1 MTQEASFIYN
11 SKSKNVYSTLVSL
24 LEGCSQFKISV
35 AFITYGGLQILL
47 DTLKELEDNK
57 IKGEVLTSTYLHF
70 TDPKALERL
79 AAFSNVKLK
88 IFVPGSDYGFHTKGF
103 LFKGFKADDNQPNW
117 TVLVGSSN
125 LTASAL
131 KCNMEWNVLHSTST
145 PVNDSDKNLSSDILK
160 EFDRLWE
167 SEFAKDYSTEFLDSY
182 RKYLINHPKQLSE
195 SKELFTF
202 DESIRPNRMQSEA
215 ITKLDKLRA
224 LGETKALAIAA
235 TGSGK
240 TYMSV
245 FDAMQF
251 KPQKLLFIVHRS
263 EILSKAKESFDDVIK
278 ATDSNYSS
286 GFFNAREKNKD
297 AKYIF
302 ASRDTLVDHFEEF
315 KNEAF
320 DYIVVDEA
328 HHATSSTYK
337 RILDY
342 FKPKF
347 LLGLT
352 ATPER
357 SDSGDVFSLFD
368 NNVAIE
374 IRLRDALAFDL
385 VCPFHYFGITDAQ
398 GIDYNKLKNKPGE
411 SGYLDEVAKLL
422 MVGVRV
428 DYILEKMKFYDHD
441 GDGKAKV
448 LGFCATVE
456 HAQYMA
462 DEFNRRLSHGSHD
475 YAVALSGKDS
485 SDTRESFIKKLE
497 NEKDPLS
504 VIFTVDIFNEG
515 VDIPSVNTILMLRPT
530 ASSIIFVQQLG
541 RGLRKLPNKE
551 FVTVLDFIGNY
562 QKSFLM
568 AIALNGKN
576 NYDRDSLK
584 VSVENDFCDIPGS
597 THIHM
602 DRITKKQ
609 ILKQLEHE
617 KFYALKYL
625 KDNYYSFKKING
637 NKIPMLTDFLKQDGA
652 YDPLNFTKPAAFSTY
667 YDFVKSVEAKSN
679 PVSWAFDEPTGYCML
694 KFMHK
699 FLLPSKR
706 PYELVIIKSL
716 MEAKNFTLQC
726 SEIAR
731 KLEKYIDNP
740 SAGTLNHAANVLSG
754 VYFDKNEN
762 SSYENIR
769 LLKDKD
775 NLSLNKYVIEFLT
788 SGNPLLPWVKDAI
801 EYGLRRYVSEFG
813 TVNYGTPFFKL
824 YSEYSMRDTAP
835 LTNYEKIHSSFRGQ
849 GLITAVKSDYLL
861 FVDLYKKEGIKDSV
875 NYDDRFLS
883 PLVFQWQSPN
893 STKQDSDIGNNL
905 IHNKDNKVNLHLFVR
920 KYPSLENITAPFI
933 YLGKVNT
940 IDGTAKGDKPITMN
954 FLLENEVPDQLY
966 NELITIV
973 DGDSD
978 ETED

>member
-1 MTQEASFIYN
+1 MAQEASFIYN

-47 DTLKELEDNK
+47 DTLKDLEERK

-79 AAFSNVKLK
+79 SSFSNLKLK
-88 IFVPGSDYGFHTKGF
+88 IFVPGADYGFHTKGF
-103 LFKGFKADDNQPNW
+103 LFKDGKSDPAW

-131 KCNMEWNVLHSTST
+131 KCNMEWNVLHSTSA
-145 PVNDSDKNLSSDILK
+145 PVKDGDKTFSSNILK

-167 SEFAKDYSTEFLDSY
+167 SEFAKDYSATFLDSY
-182 RKYLINHPKQLSE
+182 KKYLINHPKPFSE

-202 DESIRPNRMQSEA
+202 DECISPNRMQQEA
-215 ITKLDKLRA
+215 ITKLEKFRN
-224 LGETKALAIAA
+224 LGQTKALAIAA

-251 KPQKLLFIVHRS
+251 KPRKLLFIVHRG
-263 EILSKAKESFDDVIK
+263 EILSKAKGSFDNVIK
-278 ATDSNYSS
+278 AVDDNYSS
-286 GFFNAREKNKD
+286 GFFNAKEKNKD

-302 ASRDTLVDHFEEF
+302 ASRDTLADHFTEF
-315 KNEAF
+315 KDDAF
-320 DYIVVDEA
+320 DYIIVDEA
-328 HHATSSTYK
+328 HHATSSSYRK
-337 RILDY
+337 ILDY
-342 FKPKF
+342 FKPRF

-385 VCPFHYFGITDAQ
+385 ICPFHYFGITDAQ
-398 GIDYNKLKNKPGE
+398 GIDYDRLKKKPGDT
-411 SGYLDEVAKLL
+411 GYLEEVAKLL
-422 MVGVRV
+422 MVGKRV
-428 DYILEKMKFYDHD
+428 DYIIEKMKFYDHD

-462 DEFNRRLSHGSHD
+462 DEFNRRLAPDTLDH
-475 YAVALSGKDS
+475 AVALSGNDCTDIRQS
-485 SDTRESFIKKLE
+485 YIAKLE
-497 NEKDPLS
+497 DDRSPLS

-584 VSVENDFCDIPGS
+584 VSVENDFSDIPGS

-625 KDNYYSFKKING
+625 KDNYFSFKKING
-637 NKIPMLTDFLKQDGA
+637 NKVPMLTDFLKQDGA
-652 YDPLNFTKPAAFSTY
+652 YDPLNFTKPTAYNTY
-667 YDFVKSVEAKSN
+667 FDFVKAVESKN
-679 PVSWAFDEPTGYCML
+679 DPTVLVFDEPTGYCLL
-694 KFMHK
+694 KFVHRY
-699 FLLPSKR
+699 LLPSKR
-706 PYELVIIKSL
+706 PYELVILKSL
-716 MEAKNFTLQC
+716 IDADNFTLQTAVI
-726 SEIAR
+726 EK

-740 SAGTLNHAANVLSG
+740 SADTLNHAVNVLTG
-754 VYFDKNEN
+754 TYFDKNEN
-762 SSYENIR
+762 NSYGNIR
-769 LLKDKD
+769 LLKDRD
-775 NLSLNKYVIEFLT
+775 NLSLRKYVIEFLT
-788 SGNPLLPWVKDAI
+788 SDSPLISWVHDAI
-801 EYGLRRYVSEFG
+801 EYGLRRYESEFG
-813 TVNYGTPFFKL
+813 TVNYGIPFFKL
-824 YSEYSMRDTAP
+824 YATYSMRDTAP
-835 LTNYEKIHSSFRGQ
+835 LTNYEKTHSSFRGQ
-849 GLITAVKSDYLL
+849 GLITAVKTDYLL
-861 FVDLYKKEGIKDSV
+861 FVDLYKEEGIKESV
-875 NYDDRFLS
+875 NYDDRLLS
-883 PLVFQWQSPN
+883 TNVFQWQSPN
-893 STKQDSDIGNNL
+893 STKQDSDIGQNL

-920 KYPSLENITAPFI
+920 KYPSLEGLTAPFI
-933 YLGKVNT
+933 YLGRVNT
-940 IDGTAKGDKPITMN
+940 IEDSVKGNKPITMN

-966 NELITIV
+966 NELTTIV
-973 DGDSD
+973 DGDLD
-978 ETED
+978 

>member
-1 MTQEASFIYN
+1 MTQDASFIYN
-11 SKSKNVYSTLVSL
+11 SKTKNVYSTLVSL

-35 AFITYGGLQILL
+35 AFITYGGVQILL
-47 DTLKELEDNK
+47 DTLKDLEKRN

-79 AAFSNVKLK
+79 ASFSNLKLK
-88 IFVPGSDYGFHTKGF
+88 IFVPGADFGFHTKGF
-103 LFKGFKADDNQPNW
+103 LFKGDERGPDW
-117 TVLVGSSN
+117 TVLIGSSN
-125 LTASAL
+125 LTSSAL
-131 KCNMEWNVLHSTST
+131 KCNMEWNILHSASET
-145 PVNDSDKNLSSDILK
+145 VNDSDKNLSSEILK

-182 RKYLINHPKQLSE
+182 RKYLISHPKQSSE

-202 DESIRPNRMQSEA
+202 DECIRPNRMQSEA

-251 KPQKLLFIVHRS
+251 KPQKLLFIVHRG

-278 ATDSNYSS
+278 ATDSDYSS
-286 GFFNAREKNKD
+286 GFFNAKEKNKE

-315 KNEAF
+315 KEDAF

-328 HHATSSTYK
+328 HHATSPSYK

-357 SDSGDVFSLFD
+357 SDTGDVFSLFD
-368 NNVAIE
+368 NNVAVE

-385 VCPFHYFGITDAQ
+385 ICPFHYFGITDVQ
-398 GIDYNKLKNKPGE
+398 GVDYRNLKKKPGD
-411 SGYLDEVAKLL
+411 SGYLDELANLL
-422 MVGVRV
+422 MVGRRV
-428 DYILEKMKFYDHD
+428 DYIIEKMKFYDHD

-462 DEFNRRLSHGSHD
+462 DEFNKRFSQCSQD
-475 YAVALSGKDS
+475 YAVALSGNDS
-485 SDTRESFIKKLE
+485 SETRESYIKKLE
-497 NEKDPLS
+497 NDNDPLS

-530 ASSIIFVQQLG
+530 ESSIIFVQQLG

-562 QKSFLM
+562 KKSFLM

-584 VSVENDFCDIPGS
+584 VSVKNDFSDIPGS

-602 DRITKKQ
+602 DRITKQQ

-625 KDNYYSFKKING
+625 KDNYFSFKKING

-652 YDPLNFTKPAAFSTY
+652 YDPLNFTKPAAFNTY
-667 YDFVKSVEAKSN
+667 FDFVKSVEAKN
-679 PVSWAFDEPTGYCML
+679 DPVSWAFDEPTGYCLL
-694 KFMHK
+694 KFVHK

-706 PYELVIIKSL
+706 PYELVILKSL
-716 MEAKNFTLQC
+716 IEDKNFTLQTAAI
-726 SEIAR
+726 EK
-731 KLEKYIDNP
+731 KLEKYIDCP
-740 SAGTLNHAANVLSG
+740 SADTLNHAVNVLSG
-754 VYFDKNEN
+754 TYFDKNEN
-762 SSYENIR
+762 STYEKII
-769 LLKDKD
+769 LIKDKD
-775 NLSLNKYVIEFLT
+775 TLSLSKYVIEFLT
-788 SGNPLLPWVKDAI
+788 SDSPLVPWVNDAV
-801 EYGLRRYVSEFG
+801 EYGLRRYESEFG

-824 YSEYSMRDTAP
+824 YAEYSMRDTAP
-835 LTNYEKIHSSFRGQ
+835 LTNYEKTHSSFRGQ

-861 FVDLYKKEGIKDSV
+861 FVDLYKEEGIKDSV
-875 NYDDRFLS
+875 NYDDRLLS
-883 PLVFQWQSPN
+883 SKVFQWQSPN
-893 STKQDSDIGNNL
+893 STKQNSDIGQNL

-920 KYPSLENITAPFI
+920 KYPSQEGLTAPFI

-940 IDGTAKGDKPITMN
+940 IEDTVKGNKPITMK

-966 NELITIV
+966 TELTTIV
-973 DGDSD
+973 DSDSD
-978 ETED
+978 SDTE